1 MQYLKYISLAVFFW
15 LMSGQLLAQGD
26 PLAGKDTLVLE
37 NERIE
42 DVIES
47 EKPPLKLPYQ
57 EIKKGN
63 IEGIEYISRQF
74 EVQTEFEPEPPIARK
89 VDRPEQEDLPVG
101 FVKLG
106 IGRFITPLAQL
117 YLNNK
122 QEGQHDIG
130 FDFTHHSAHNDKV
143 ELRRFRKD
151 YANLAGTYF
160 TGENQ
165 IQGQFNFYNTT
176 YFNYADTVTGA
187 TPEARADSLRMGFS
201 RVNIG
206 ANLLTSHNPDIEYDY
221 NLGAAL
227 RYYGDRRSNNEF
239 HLNLQP
245 GGGYTIEDRVR
256 IGIATQFTY
265 VRGDIA
271 DIGQNRVF
279 FEAYPSLSYTSDVF
293 KASAGIVYNTFN
305 NNADT
310 TSFSNFGPRIEV
322 SVALLEAFNLFAG
335 YTSGM
340 KHNHYYDMIFENP
353 YLANN
358 VLIRPTVEK
367 MNIYAGLQG
376 NVGQRADF
384 TAKAYY
390 KRLENPLIYAIQ
402 PNGVY
407 FDALYDSLTKVFGV
421 YLEMNYDIAEAI
433 KVGTALN
440 YNNYNTSTVQKYFH
454 ASPLRL
460 DIHGSY
466 TTLEKKLTVSGALN
480 VFGPTPFAVD
490 ENSEVINRSIFADVN
505 LSADYRISKRFSV
518 FLALNNLLGTNYQ
531 RWYNYPERPIDFMG
545 GLTLSF

>member
-1 MQYLKYISLAVFFW
+1 MQYLKYISLIAFFG
-15 LMSGQLLAQGD
+15 LISSQLLAQGD
-26 PLAGKDTLVLE
+26 PLGGKDTLTLE

-63 IEGIEYISRQF
+63 SEEIDYVSKEF
-74 EVQTEFEPEPPIARK
+74 EVETDFEPEPPRARK
-89 VDRPEQEDLPVG
+89 VDKPEQEALPIG
-101 FVKLG
+101 FLKLG
-106 IGRFITPLAQL
+106 IGRFVTPLAQL

-122 QEGQHDIG
+122 QEGQYDVG

-151 YANLAGTYF
+151 YANLKGTYF
-160 TGENQ
+160 TDENQ
-165 IQGQFNFYNTT
+165 IEGQLNFYNTT
-176 YFNYADTVTGA
+176 YFNYADTLMAA
-187 TPEARADSLRMGFS
+187 TPEARADSLRMSFS
-201 RVNIG
+201 RVNISG
-206 ANLLTSHNPDIEYDY
+206 NLLTSYNPDIEYDY
-221 NLGAAL
+221 NLGAGV

-245 GGGYTIEDRVR
+245 SGGYTIEDQFR
-256 IGIATQFTY
+256 IGLATQFAY

-271 DIGQNRVF
+271 GVGQNRIF
-279 FEAYPSLSYTSDVF
+279 FEAYPSLTYKSDLF
-293 KASAGIVYNTFN
+293 SASVGVVYNAFN

-310 TSFSNFGPRIEV
+310 ASFSNFGPRIEV
-322 SVALLEAFNLFAG
+322 NVSLLEEFNLFAG
-335 YTSGM
+335 YTTGM

-358 VLIRPTVEK
+358 VTIRPTVEK

-384 TAKAYY
+384 SAKAYY

-402 PNGVY
+402 PGEVF

-421 YLEMNYDIAEAI
+421 YLEMNYDIAENI

-440 YNNYNTSTVQKYFH
+440 YNNYNTTTVEKYFH
-454 ASPLRL
+454 ATPLRF
-460 DIHGSY
+460 DIHGAY
-466 TTLEKKLTVSGALN
+466 TWEEKLTAKGILN
-480 VFGPTPFAVD
+480 VFGPTPFTTD
-490 ENSEVINRSIFADVN
+490 ENNEVVNRNIFVDVN
-505 LSADYRISKRFSV
+505 LSADYRISERFSV
-518 FLALNNLLGTNYQ
+518 FLALNNILGTNYQ
-531 RWYNYPERPIDFMG
+531 RWYNYPERPIDFQG